1 AAERAPEPDRDQE
14 AAPDHDRAQADHED
28 GQQRQD
34 AAPTPWQPLSM
45 AEARAGYGPAAREA
59 APQVRAI
66 HQRQIELRDELAE
79 RREAEREAAGRLA
92 RGRLRLLLEGTT
104 PSQVRAEHQKAGE
117 NVRGI
122 FEEQA
127 ELGQR
132 EQQIRSQA
140 IARDMEQA
148 RADAERQRREQE
160 IQGLERGALSRGL
173 TLNEL
178 RTMEREEF
186 DRLRTRTALESSR
199 IGSTLHRDP
208 PSKIDLQEQE
218 KRERAGPGAL
228 TICQRPTNGLVVP
241 GGSPPPGPRHPG
253 REPGASRTC
262 ATIRCSAGTPPGP
275 NPRLRP
281 HTHPSRQP

>member
-1 AAERAPEPDRDQE
+1 
-14 AAPDHDRAQADHED
+14 
-28 GQQRQD
+28 
-34 AAPTPWQPLSM
+34 
-45 AEARAGYGPAAREA
+45 
-59 APQVRAI
+59 
-66 HQRQIELRDELAE
+66 
-79 RREAEREAAGRLA
+79 
-92 RGRLRLLLEGTT
+92 GTT

-218 KRERAGPGAL
+218 KRERARQVPVPVAKVDHNREHLERAQREARRPRDPAIPAGNPAL
-228 TICQRPTNGLVVP
+228 
-241 GGSPPPGPRHPG
+241 PG
-253 REPGASRTC
+253 RVQPSVAAPEPRPDRT
-262 ATIRCSAGTPPGP
+262 RG
-275 NPRLRP
+275 
-281 HTHPSRQP
+281 